1 MTVVLIGPPA
11 SGKSRIGKRIARVLG
26 TMFIDT
32 DSRVSAAHGP
42 IPDIFATHGE
52 PHFRSLER
60 AEVVSALATD
70 AVVAFGGGAVLDPDT
85 QRDLAVHD
93 VVLFTVDP
101 SAVAARLTNGKRP
114 LVPDV
119 EAWVRVWERRRDLYQ
134 RLADVTFD
142 TTSRPTD
149 DIALEVADWVRG
161 RASTVPDTRS
171 GTASPSV
178 ARTSASAPVPNL
190 EEHR

>member
-26 TMFIDT
+26 TAFVDT
-32 DSRVSAAHGP
+32 DSRVAAAHGP

-60 AEVVSALATD
+60 AEVVAALATD

-85 QRDLAVHD
+85 QHDLSRHD

-119 EAWVRVWERRRDLYQ
+119 DAWIRVWERRRDLYE

-149 DIALEVADWVRG
+149 DIALEVAEWVRE
-161 RASTVPDTRS
+161 RSTAGLATPSDAARS
-171 GTASPSV
+171 NDPWT
-178 ARTSASAPVPNL
+178 PVSST
-190 EEHR
+190 EERR